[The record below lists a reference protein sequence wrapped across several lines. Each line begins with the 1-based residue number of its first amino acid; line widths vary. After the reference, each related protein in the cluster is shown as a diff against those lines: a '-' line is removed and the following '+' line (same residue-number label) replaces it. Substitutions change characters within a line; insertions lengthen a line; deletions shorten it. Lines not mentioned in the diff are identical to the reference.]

1 MSKDVLQKRG
11 KFIGKINSLL
21 QEFHFV
27 DPVILTKL
35 MNIYATSFYGSGT
48 WNIYSAECEKLYSSW
63 NVAIRMIFNLDRCTH
78 RYLIEPLSQ
87 CLHPKVMIASR
98 YVTFYRSLVNCNKLG
113 FRFLARLNDSDHRTV
128 LSRTLRR
135 ILDDCRLTGSG
146 LGQLNAQLVKKN
158 LLYFMVPDGEQWRIP
173 LIQELLQL
181 RQGHLVVD
189 KLVSI

>member
-1 MSKDVLQKRG
+1 MP
-11 KFIGKINSLL
+11 
-21 QEFHFV
+21 H
-27 DPVILTKL
+27 T
-35 MNIYATSFYGSGT
+35 
-48 WNIYSAECEKLYSSW
+48 
-63 NVAIRMIFNLDRCTH
+63 DRCTH

-98 YVTFYRSLVNCNKLG
+98 YVTFYRSLVNCNKLRV
-113 FRFLARLNDSDHRTV
+113 RFLARLNDSDHRTV
-128 LSRTLRR
+128 LGRTLRR

-173 LIQELLQL
+173 LIKELLQL

-189 KLVSI
+189 NLDSKEIGDIIDHLCTS